1 MEASRTGPE
10 ARPQNATG
18 VAVQTVNL
26 PAAPPP
32 AVPAAWLAVLLTI
45 GLAVETLGRGPAA
58 WAFDLTRHNIP
69 VEQILDGGPPKD
81 GIPALSAP
89 ATVPA
94 ERAAFLRPTDRVVG
108 VRVGDAARAYPLA
121 ILNWHEAVNDTLG
134 GTPILVTY
142 CPLTDSAVVFD
153 RVVEDRIEE
162 FGVSGRLYLSNV
174 LLYDRRSESLWSQLG
189 SQAVTGERTG
199 TELEA
204 RPTTVTTWGEWART
218 HPLTTVLSDAT
229 GYERDYRRDPYASYH
244 RAPGPA
250 FPIEGMDARLPAKA
264 RVLGLR
270 LRRVSRAYP
279 IAELARVGR
288 VEDVVSGTPVV
299 VAYDAGQ
306 GSATV
311 TDARTGRFLPATS
324 VYWFAWSGF
333 HPDTAV
339 WGNPQPPT
347 PMRPPGVPVGT
358 ADGSAAID
366 IVRHRAYWTSLLE
379 LVHRVVGD
387 AAEAPKLLV
396 IRGELRNVSSR
407 PLHHVE
413 LIYELLDDAGTVVA
427 SKRGFNF
434 AGEALRPVE
443 GDQMVVGPN
452 VRILDATAPV
462 MPGDVDVFR
471 MIFISDEIPAFAAY
485 RVRIISAPRQ

>member
-1 MEASRTGPE
+1 MGV
-10 ARPQNATG
+10 RPD
-18 VAVQTVNL
+18 
-26 PAAPPP
+26 AAQ
-32 AVPAAWLAVLLTI
+32 
-45 GLAVETLGRGPAA
+45 
-58 WAFDLTRHNIP
+58 HIP
-69 VEQILDGGPPKD
+69 LEQILDGGPQKD

-89 ATVPA
+89 AAVVA
-94 ERAAFLRPTDRVVG
+94 ERATFLRPTDRVVG

-153 RVVEDRIEE
+153 RVVENRIEE

-189 SQAVTGERTG
+189 NQAVTGERTG

-204 RPTTVTTWGEWART
+204 LPATVTTWETWVRV
-218 HPLTTVLSDAT
+218 HPRTTVLSDAT

-244 RAPGPA
+244 RAPSAA
-250 FPIEGMDARLPAKA
+250 FPVGMDDRLQAKA

-270 LRRVSRAYP
+270 LRRASRAYP

-311 TDARTGRFLPATS
+311 TDALTGRPIPATA
-324 VYWFAWSGF
+324 VYWFAWSAF

-339 WGNPQPPT
+339 WGNPQPPPT

-358 ADGSAAID
+358 ADGSAAVD
-366 IVRHRAYWTSLLE
+366 IVRHRAYWTSLLG

-396 IRGELRNVSSR
+396 IRGELRNVSAR

-413 LIYELLDDAGTVVA
+413 LVYELLDGAGAVVA
-427 SKRGFNF
+427 SERGFNL

-443 GDQMVVGPN
+443 GDQMLVGPH
-452 VRILDATAPV
+452 VRILGATAPV
-462 MPGDVDVFR
+462 MPGDVDAFR
-471 MIFISDEIPAFAAY
+471 MIFISDEIPAFATY
-485 RVRIISAPRQ
+485 RVRVIGAPRQ